1 MVFRVEISPSALQDI
16 ENILI
21 WMTENYPEIAEEWYF
36 GILDAIQTL
45 NKFPNRCSLAPENEE
60 IGSEI
65 RQLLYK
71 QHRIIFR
78 IIDDSVFIYRIRHI
92 ARDRIVSE
100 DLQ

>member
-21 WMTENYPEIAEEWYF
+21 WMTENYPEIVEEWYL
-36 GILDAIQTL
+36 GILDAIRSL
-45 NKFPNRCSLAPENEE
+45 EKFPNRCPLARESEE
-60 IGSEI
+60 IGLEI

-78 IIDDSVFIYRIRHI
+78 VIDDSVVISRVRHI
-92 ARDRIVSE
+92 ARDSLLSE
-100 DLQ
+100 DL